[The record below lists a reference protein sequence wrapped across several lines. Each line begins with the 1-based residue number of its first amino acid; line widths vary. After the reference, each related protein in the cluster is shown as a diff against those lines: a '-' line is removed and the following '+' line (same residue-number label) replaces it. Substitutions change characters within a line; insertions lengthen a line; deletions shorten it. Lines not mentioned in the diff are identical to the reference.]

1 MDKETIRKRINV
13 SEKYNEPFLA
23 GLSALPL
30 RVAGYKRTGV
40 TDQVTSIELQAR
52 EFEQMI
58 QNHSKWRFAG
68 MYVDEGRD
76 NTARDCLIDDC
87 RKGKVDLII
96 TRSVVRFGQTLSGT
110 VKLIS
115 RLQSLNPPVGVYFE
129 SEGLY
134 TLDEGHLSSLL
145 TLEAFTA
152 EEMRQ
157 KAETMMITAEGSGDS
172 GTTGQR

>member
-58 QNHSKWRFAG
+58 QNNSNWHFAG
-68 MYVDEGRD
+68 MYVDEGQD
-76 NTARDCLIDDC
+76 NTARDRLIDDC

-134 TLDEGHLSSLL
+134 TLDKGHLSSLL